1 MTFFFYICGKHAK
14 TIMEKLKNLRK
25 QRGFSQEYMSRIIST
40 DTSNY
45 SRKENGDV
53 KIYDEEWEK
62 LAKALGVEVEEIKEE
77 KPSHVVNFNDTSTNS
92 GAFLNNY
99 YNIPDYILENQQNY
113 INLLKEQIEVLKEEN
128 KKLKEQ

>member
-1 MTFFFYICGKHAK
+1 
-14 TIMEKLKNLRK
+14 MEKLKNLRK